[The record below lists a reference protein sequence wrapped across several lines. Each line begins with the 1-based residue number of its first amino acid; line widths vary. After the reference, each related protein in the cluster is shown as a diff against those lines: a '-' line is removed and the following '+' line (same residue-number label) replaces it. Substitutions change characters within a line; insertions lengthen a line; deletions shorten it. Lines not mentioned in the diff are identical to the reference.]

1 MYCNKYIYLPYIMA
15 LSLLTLNTRGC
26 SSSVKNI
33 SIYTYIN
40 NLGHSPDIIFLQET
54 GNLDEN
60 FSSWKSWTNYTP
72 LCNPNPSSGTG
83 VTTLVK
89 NDITILETSFII
101 TGFIS
106 FVKISLNNTVYF
118 LYNFLIPQ
126 QNSEALRAIKN
137 FLKHSDSL
145 SDGAIIVGGD
155 FNCTLDP
162 NLDRLDMPTE
172 HRPQISMALRG
183 ALNKLSLCDVW
194 RSQNP
199 DKRKYTWHRNNPS
212 NQHGIS
218 KARLDRIY
226 IPNALLSSTLACKI
240 LPCSL
245 SDHSAVSIPIQPHPS
260 YCKRSAYWHFNN
272 SLLEDRTYTE
282 IIQNFWLS
290 WKNKQNEFPNIC
302 VWWDFG
308 KTQIKSL
315 TQMYS
320 RKIAKEKRDI
330 LKKINRNIDS
340 LLSAPDFDEKTSQ
353 ALKEQRQQLNNILH
367 NEARGALV
375 RARFQHI
382 NEVDMSS
389 SYFFNLEKS
398 HSLSKT
404 ISRIKLQS
412 GHITENPIQIKQHIR
427 DFYRNLYSKPQT
439 DQDATRQILSDI
451 PTLDPHD
458 SESLDSPINLDEL
471 NAAVQQLGKHK
482 TPGLDGLTTEF
493 FQSFWPI
500 LKDDFLSVL
509 SHACSSGN
517 LPFSLRRA
525 IITLI
530 PKKGDL
536 TDIANWR
543 PVSLLN
549 TDYKIFAKLLA
560 NRLKLCINNVVH
572 QDQSYCVPGR
582 TINDN
587 ICLIKNVID
596 YSNCNNSP
604 LAVVNLDQKKAF
616 DNVEHGYLTSTMRAM
631 GFGDKFI
638 SYINLLYRGA
648 ESLVKVCGSL
658 TTPFP
663 FDKGIRQGCPLSGLL
678 YSIAIEP
685 LLHRLRS
692 NLDKHS
698 FQLPGTDNYCSVTA
712 YADDV
717 TVFITSDSGFKILK
731 DTYSLF
737 SKSSAANL
745 NTQKTQ
751 GLWVGSWARR
761 VDQPL
766 NFCWNQDGLT
776 FLGVRLGNTHNF
788 LKQNWSTCKNKLSDT
803 LSKWKRLS
811 STLSYKGKI
820 LIANQLAAS
829 KLYHLLAVLSPP
841 ENVLNELQE
850 LLVDFVWSGKR
861 HYVKKQILYQP
872 PDKGGLGLVCLQARM
887 LTYRMSTIQRLLNLC
902 PHPAYGMHKHF
913 LHQYKK
919 LNFDLQLF
927 QTDLDPKFFFSIPPF
942 YSDLLRAWK
951 TSGARIKIP
960 PDSVSHVINM
970 PVNSTLLNY
979 SADDEKVCPRL
990 LLCGIK
996 VVRHLLHP
1004 CSGHWL
1010 QVDDLPL
1017 VFSTHHRNSLR
1028 LINFQLQ
1035 RLQQV
1040 LLSTFP
1046 SLFRSSGLHISQ
1058 TPLRNISSTPDSPTP
1073 FILTPDLQ
1081 GLSLSS
1087 KALYTLLNKS
1097 VNGFPT
1103 TCMTHWHRISF
1114 FKNCDFPIPWSS
1126 IYKPPIP
1133 KKEGDIQFRL
1143 MHNFLPSLPVLHHLN
1158 PDISRTCGWCG
1169 EEGTIIHLFILCP
1182 SIQPALNLLHA
1193 LLTRLLPK
1201 LHLDFDIY
1209 WTLIPNA
1216 RNRNR
1221 DAVRLGNF
1229 LIVSLKSTIYQSYR
1243 SSHFPNPLQMWIH
1256 RIKSKIII
1264 EHYFYRMNSKINLFY
1279 EKWYINDSLFTL
1291 VNNKITWL
1299 I

>member
-1 MYCNKYIYLPYIMA
+1 MWIYWSFPFCHQN
-15 LSLLTLNTRGC
+15 STF
-26 SSSVKNI
+26 
-33 SIYTYIN
+33 
-40 NLGHSPDIIFLQET
+40 SPPKKTFQ
-54 GNLDEN
+54 NA
-60 FSSWKSWTNYTP
+60 
-72 LCNPNPSSGTG
+72 
-83 VTTLVK
+83 VTC
-89 NDITILETSFII
+89 I
-101 TGFIS
+101 TGRFFYS
-106 FVKISLNNTVYF
+106 FLLLALPFSFF
-118 LYNFLIPQ
+118 LFL
-126 QNSEALRAIKN
+126 
-137 FLKHSDSL
+137 
-145 SDGAIIVGGD
+145 
-155 FNCTLDP
+155 
-162 NLDRLDMPTE
+162 
-172 HRPQISMALRG
+172 
-183 ALNKLSLCDVW
+183 
-194 RSQNP
+194 
-199 DKRKYTWHRNNPS
+199 
-212 NQHGIS
+212 
-218 KARLDRIY
+218 
-226 IPNALLSSTLACKI
+226 ALLL
-240 LPCSL
+240 
-245 SDHSAVSIPIQPHPS
+245 
-260 YCKRSAYWHFNN
+260 
-272 SLLEDRTYTE
+272 
-282 IIQNFWLS
+282 
-290 WKNKQNEFPNIC
+290 
-302 VWWDFG
+302 
-308 KTQIKSL
+308 
-315 TQMYS
+315 
-320 RKIAKEKRDI
+320 
-330 LKKINRNIDS
+330 
-340 LLSAPDFDEKTSQ
+340 
-353 ALKEQRQQLNNILH
+353 
-367 NEARGALV
+367 
-375 RARFQHI
+375 
-382 NEVDMSS
+382 
-389 SYFFNLEKS
+389 
-398 HSLSKT
+398 
-404 ISRIKLQS
+404 
-412 GHITENPIQIKQHIR
+412 
-427 DFYRNLYSKPQT
+427 
-439 DQDATRQILSDI
+439 LSDI

-1133 KKEGDIQFRL
+1133 KKKETF
-1143 MHNFLPSLPVLHHLN
+1143 NFGSCTTSCPPFLFFTTSTPTYRARADGAEKKAQSSTYSSYALRFNQRSTSCMPSWPAFYPSFIWILTSTGPWSPTQGIGTETPSDWATFSSSVWKVQYIN
-1158 PDISRTCGWCG
+1158 PTVPPTFLTLSKCG
-1169 EEGTIIHLFILCP
+1169 FIE
-1182 SIQPALNLLHA
+1182 LNL
-1193 LLTRLLPK
+1193 K
-1201 LHLDFDIY
+1201 
-1209 WTLIPNA
+1209 
-1216 RNRNR
+1216 
-1221 DAVRLGNF
+1221 
-1229 LIVSLKSTIYQSYR
+1229 
-1243 SSHFPNPLQMWIH
+1243 
-1256 RIKSKIII
+1256 
-1264 EHYFYRMNSKINLFY
+1264 
-1279 EKWYINDSLFTL
+1279 
-1291 VNNKITWL
+1291 
-1299 I
+1299 